1 VPQIIETERLNLFLI
16 EPADL
21 ITLFEE
27 PENQR
32 IYEGKPFTNPY
43 RVLIDDKG
51 PLAWRVPQVKLDP
64 SLNIWFIRWIVLKST
79 SEIVGSISFHAKP
92 NEVGMIEIGLG
103 ISPNFQNNGYGF
115 EALKGMWLWVIDQP
129 GVSILRYTV
138 SATNKTSVVIIN
150 KFGFTHMGQ
159 QIDPEDGPEEIYE
172 MSASEFRNV
181 FKS

>member
-1 VPQIIETERLNLFLI
+1 VPQIIETERLNLYLI

-32 IYEGKPFTNPY
+32 TYDGKPFTNPY

-103 ISPNFQNNGYGF
+103 ISRNFQNNGYGS
-115 EALKGMWLWVIDQP
+115 EALKGLWLWVIDQP

-138 SATNKTSVVIIN
+138 SATNKASVVIIN
-150 KFGFTHMGQ
+150 KFGFTHVGQ
-159 QIDPEDGPEEIYE
+159 QMDEEDGPEEIYE
-172 MSASEFRNV
+172 MSASEFRKI

>member
-1 VPQIIETERLNLFLI
+1 MPQIIETERLNLFLI

-32 IYEGKPFTNPY
+32 TYDGKPFTNPY

-103 ISPNFQNNGYGF
+103 ISRNFQNNGYGS
-115 EALKGMWLWVIDQP
+115 EALKGLWLWVIDQP

-138 SATNKTSVVIIN
+138 SATNKASVVIIN
-150 KFGFTHMGQ
+150 KFGFTHVGQ
-159 QIDPEDGPEEIYE
+159 QMDEEDGPEEIYE
-172 MSASEFRNV
+172 MSASEFRKI

>member
-1 VPQIIETERLNLFLI
+1 MPQIIETERLNLYLI

-32 IYEGKPFTNPY
+32 TYDGKPFTNPY

-103 ISPNFQNNGYGF
+103 ISRNFQNNGYGS
-115 EALKGMWLWVIDQP
+115 EALKGLWLWVIDQP

-138 SATNKTSVVIIN
+138 SATNKASVVIIN
-150 KFGFTHMGQ
+150 KFGFTHVGQ
-159 QIDPEDGPEEIYE
+159 QMDEEDGPEEIYE
-172 MSASEFRNV
+172 MSASEFRKI